1 MLQLMQLLVQGVVII
16 CITLLTILFVK
27 FCRWSLVWV
36 WPRETRPSRSI
47 VSRASLSPRAHPQS
61 LVCETSRSKLKLFF
75 DSFNSNSPPTIL
87 NCRLKT
93 HQSGTPQAFFLVKWK
108 SDLHN
113 LHLHFSS
120 FKYTVEGLELT
131 GVSHVDAM
139 PSLGT
144 GGYKEV
150 GHKETIVKYK
160 QGNEHTE
167 QWQHF
172 VKTSEASIKKQCMEF
187 VTANRINWKDK
198 QCWKMQNSV
207 PP

>member
-1 MLQLMQLLVQGVVII
+1 MII
-16 CITLLTILFVK
+16 CITLLFVK
-27 FCRWSLVWV
+27 FCRWWV
-36 WPRETRPSRSI
+36 WPREARRSRSI
-47 VSRASLSPRAHPQS
+47 VSRTSLSPPAHPQS
-61 LVCETSRSKLKLFF
+61 LVLETSRSKLKLFF

-131 GVSHVDAM
+131 GISHVDAM

-160 QGNEHTE
+160 QGNELTE
-167 QWQHF
+167 EWQRL
-172 VKTSEASIKKQCMEF
+172 VKPSEASIKKQCMEF

-198 QCWKMQNSV
+198 QSWKMQNSV